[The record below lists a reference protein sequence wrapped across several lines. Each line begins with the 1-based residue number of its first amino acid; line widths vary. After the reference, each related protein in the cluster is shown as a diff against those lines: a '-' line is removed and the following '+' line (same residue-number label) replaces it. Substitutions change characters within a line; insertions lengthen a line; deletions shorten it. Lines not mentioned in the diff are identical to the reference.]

1 MKILV
6 KKKNWGS
13 YINIRKNIFQDTVY
27 LKRNIFT
34 HKNIKH
40 QEDIIINM
48 YASNHTALKY
58 MKQKLPL
65 LKTKTDKQTMIVENF
80 NTPSLSI

>member
-1 MKILV
+1 M
-6 KKKNWGS
+6 
-13 YINIRKNIFQDTVY
+13 Y

-34 HKNIKH
+34 HKHIKH

-65 LKTKTDKQTMIVENF
+65 LKRKTDKIDAIVLHSYDSFTNKNGILRNLWETKN
-80 NTPSLSI
+80 

>member
-1 MKILV
+1 MIV
-6 KKKNWGS
+6 QYKKH
-13 YINIRKNIFQDTVY
+13 FC
-27 LKRNIFT
+27 
-34 HKNIKH
+34 NIKGQIH

-65 LKTKTDKQTMIVENF
+65 LKRKTDKQ
-80 NTPSLSI
+80 